1 MFRAEQGR
9 PAQRPRGPIRT
20 PWHRDHEDAEG
31 VVAPAAL
38 AAVAGLL
45 AMWPFTSVIEPGAWS
60 FVVVAVI
67 VVTAVT
73 GAVVRFGMR
82 RRAAWVR
89 DLTTFVVQL
98 LVAVG
103 LLTMLV
109 AGDTAFLGVFPTEM
123 TISVFGALAGAAWQE
138 ILFGSAPLDA
148 SAGLAA
154 TLGIGFALVALL
166 LDQLVALRSAVLTIA
181 LTGAIGAVPM
191 IVTGGDAHVVWF
203 VLLGIFALIVF
214 RYTARRHP
222 HAPSRSSVSVAAGV
236 GIAALAVTVVVAPAL
251 PVSAGLSGTGVG
263 TTVDASLR
271 LGDDLRQPNPVEV
284 LTVATESDLAPYLRL
299 TTLSQ
304 FNGRVWQPDR
314 GDLNP
319 QSDGFGTPE
328 WDEQIATEDETT
340 SIRVLR
346 MSSSW
351 LPLPYPATRVQG
363 VSGAWQVMSE
373 NRTLFARNADA
384 AGNDYTVTAA
394 RVTPTLEQIRALDAA
409 APLPD
414 DGEAV
419 ELPAI
424 IGDLADEVTAAAS
437 TDYDR
442 LVALQTWFRSSFTYS
457 LETPVDEGFD
467 GTGADAV
474 AEFLDERSGYCV
486 HFAGAFALMA
496 QSLDMQARI
505 VVGYLPGSLTS
516 EKRGDE
522 SIFSVS
528 SDQLHSWPE
537 VLFPG
542 VGWVPFEPTA
552 SLGVPTAFQAATT
565 TGGGSTGP
573 SAPAPS
579 TAPQSEQT
587 TGPEVERPDA
597 GDNSA
602 ANGELRRLDPT
613 PVMLAV
619 TGVLALLLL
628 PAAIRRIERTLRMS
642 RARRGDAAAA
652 WAELRDTMIDLQAPL
667 SDADTPRVR
676 AAVLVKEYAVD
687 AEAMGQLLIAVERA
701 NYARADA
708 DRADGGPDLADPLR
722 AVIGGML
729 RHSDRLTQARALLL
743 PRSLILTR
751 GSDSP
756 SVA

>member
-1 MFRAEQGR
+1 MVG
-9 PAQRPRGPIRT
+9 
-20 PWHRDHEDAEG
+20 
-31 VVAPAAL
+31 PAAL

-45 AMWPFTSVIEPGAWS
+45 AMWPFTSVIQPGAWS

-67 VVTAVT
+67 IGTATT
-73 GAVVRFGMR
+73 GALMRFWMR
-82 RRAAWVR
+82 RRTAWVR
-89 DLTTFVVQL
+89 DLTTFIVQL
-98 LVAVG
+98 LVAVA
-103 LLTMLV
+103 LVTNLV
-109 AGDTAFLGVFPTEM
+109 AGDTAFLGLFPTE
-123 TISVFGALAGAAWQE
+123 TTVSVFGALAGAAWEE
-138 ILFGSAPLDA
+138 IVFGSAPIGA

-154 TLGIGFALVALL
+154 TLGFGFVLIALL

-181 LTGAIGAVPM
+181 LTGAVGAVPM

-203 VLLGIFALIVF
+203 VLLAVFALILF

-222 HAPSRSSVSVAAGV
+222 LAPRRSSLSVAAGV

-251 PVSAGLSGTGVG
+251 PVSAGLTGTGVG

-284 LTVATESDLAPYLRL
+284 LTVATEGDVAPYLRL

-304 FNGRVWQPDR
+304 FNGRIWQPDR
-314 GDLNP
+314 GDLNT
-319 QSDGFGTPE
+319 QREGFGEPE
-328 WDEQIATEDETT
+328 WGAEIATEEETT

-363 VSGAWQVMSE
+363 VSGSWRVMPE

-384 AGNDYTVTAA
+384 AGNDYTVTAT
-394 RVTPTLEQIRALDAA
+394 RVAPTLEQIRALDAA

-414 DGEAV
+414 DGDPV

-424 IGDLADEVTAAAS
+424 IGELAVEVTDGES

-442 LVALQTWFRSSFTYS
+442 LVALQNWFRSSFSYS

-474 AEFLDERSGYCV
+474 ARFLDVRSGYCV

-496 QSLDMQARI
+496 QSLDMQTRV
-505 VVGYLPGSLTS
+505 VVGYLPGSLTT

-552 SLGVPTAFQAATT
+552 SLGVPTAFAAATT
-565 TGGGSTGP
+565 EGGGSTDP
-573 SAPAPS
+573 AAPAPT
-579 TAPQSEQT
+579 TAPQAEQT
-587 TGPEVERPDA
+587 TGPEIDRGDA

-602 ANGELRRLDPT
+602 ANGDLRRLDPT
-613 PVMLAV
+613 PVVLAV
-619 TGVLALLLL
+619 AGVLALLLI
-628 PAAIRRIERTLRMS
+628 PAVIRRIERGLRMR

-652 WAELRDTMIDLQAPL
+652 WAELRDTMIDLSVPM

-676 AAVLVKEYAVD
+676 AATLVKEYGVEAD
-687 AEAMGQLLIAVERA
+687 AMRQLLTAVERS
-701 NYARADA
+701 NYARAGADDA
-708 DRADGGPDLADPLR
+708 DLADPLR

-729 RHSDRLTQARALLL
+729 RHTDRITQVRSLLL
-743 PRSLILTR
+743 PRSLVLAR
-751 GSDSP
+751 GSDST
-756 SVA
+756 SIA